1 MSRNNHGNMDE
12 QIPEDIPH
20 MRSVAL
26 HSAPPIPLARSFPA
40 PKAFSTVAPSR
51 SHVTAP
57 VKATNKPDWR
67 IKNVLPVPPMYF
79 LERTHVLVSDASP
92 QQIAARIVDCMQRES
107 VRAVYDDRENCIT
120 AETKEHVEFMIRL
133 WAKDNGTIVEV
144 QRAGGCGFVFHQIA
158 RAVLRAAKGLR
169 SPSPPKTRMDLP
181 IPKGVPLSNEEEK
194 KESWD
199 EGLENA
205 CSLLKSDRID
215 CQFMAIESLVH
226 LTNVCKCPVFTANS
240 ILCDEVLRTLLC
252 LVEFSRLST
261 HDRESCVSEMEENNL
276 SIMHRN
282 ALTVLANCLSALS
295 EAGDLCKVVDDV
307 CNLRSSSLLEAL
319 VEDVHCSSNRP
330 HDACQAIRCLH
341 CLITASSE
349 IQEKMQELHVVQAL
363 ECACQCR
370 HSNLGEV
377 SEKLRL
383 CIDDL

>member
-1 MSRNNHGNMDE
+1 MSRNSHDNNE
-12 QIPEDIPH
+12 QIPEDTPH

-26 HSAPPIPLARSFPA
+26 HSAPPMPMARSFPA
-40 PKAFSTVAPSR
+40 PKAFSSVAPMR
-51 SHVTAP
+51 SHVSAP
-57 VKATNKPDWR
+57 AKALNKPGWR
-67 IKNVLPVPPMYF
+67 VTNVLPMPPMYF
-79 LERTHVLVSDASP
+79 LERTHVVVSDASP
-92 QQIAARIVDCMQRES
+92 QQIAARIVDCMERES
-107 VRAVYDDRENCIT
+107 VRAVYDDRENCVT
-120 AETKEHVEFMIRL
+120 AETKEHVEFVVRL
-133 WAKDNGTIVEV
+133 WEQDNETIVEV
-144 QRAGGCGFVFHQIA
+144 QRAGGDGFVFHQIA
-158 RAVLRAAKGLR
+158 KAVLRAAKGLR
-169 SPSPPKTRMDLP
+169 SPSPPKTRAAFS

-252 LVEFSRLST
+252 LVEFSRLTT
-261 HDRESCVSEMEENNL
+261 HDRESYVSEMEENNL

-295 EAGDLCKVVDDV
+295 EAGDLRKVVGDE

-330 HDACQAIRCLH
+330 HDACQAVRCLH

-349 IQEKMQELHVVQAL
+349 IQEKMQELHVAQAL

-370 HSNLGEV
+370 HARLGEV